1 MYFLRCAG
9 LPGAP
14 HVSVT
19 DVTSRSV
26 TLQWSPPSDTGG
38 VHLTAYIIEKR
49 ISTSEVWERVET
61 VESSVR
67 IFTVE
72 NLKERS
78 EYYFRVSAENEVGVG
93 AAHATERVV
102 LATNARVPSPPT
114 APLEIVPVGPHALMV
129 EWGAPESDGGAPL
142 EAYKVAVRDAKR
154 QMWMEVGRVTAD
166 VQKLKVQDLT
176 EGNEYFIRIFAKNE
190 IGFSDPLENEEPF
203 RVIRPPGRKGRGG
216 GVAGAFTGNPAT
228 G

>member
-1 MYFLRCAG
+1 
-9 LPGAP
+9 
-14 HVSVT
+14 VSVT

-26 TLQWSPPSDTGG
+26 TLQWNPPTDTGG
-38 VHLTAYIIEKR
+38 VHLIAYIIEKR
-49 ISTSEVWERVET
+49 ISTSEAWERVET
-61 VESSVR
+61 VDSASVR

-72 NLKERS
+72 NLRERS

-93 AAHATERVV
+93 AAHATDRVV
-102 LATNARVPSPPT
+102 LSTNARVPSPPT

-129 EWGAPESDGGAPL
+129 EWGAPESDGGARL

-166 VQKLKVQDLT
+166 VQKLMVKDLT

-203 RVIRPPGRKGRGG
+203 RVVRPPGRRNSS
-216 GVAGAFTGNPAT
+216 FTNSSFLELVH
-228 G
+228 